1 MMDVCP
7 VSPKLGGRESTLL
20 REVQL
25 PVWRNDDCDRAY
37 LQPITDVFICA
48 GYADGGKDACQ
59 VSQTCSRSRFRNLIC
74 NKKNL
79 KKNTMKR
86 REIKPI
92 TKNI

>member
-1 MMDVCP
+1 MNVF
-7 VSPKLGGRESTLL
+7 SGGRESTLL

-59 VSQTCSRSRFRNLIC
+59 VRNQLYGLTPLVEC
-74 NKKNL
+74 NSFSNL
-79 KKNTMKR
+79 TVCATIS
-86 REIKPI
+86 REILEVL
-92 TKNI
+92 